1 MKYTLIAF
9 AYLALFSLG
18 FLDNSRGPVYPEILN
33 YFQISKA
40 SGGLIFSLSSL
51 SAFIISLFAKRWL
64 GFFGAIGASRIAL
77 SCHLI
82 SFLIMG
88 LVPPSSIGHIVFL
101 IASFIFGLGLGI
113 LSISLNLIISEST
126 TIYRRR
132 QIFSGLHSM
141 YGVASLIAPFIVGR
155 LFFHGIS
162 WQAYFLV
169 LSVLPVL
176 GLIHS
181 LFLKNTHQET
191 NVIEDN
197 FDFDKKQ
204 QIWLSIIFAG
214 YISGEILIAS
224 RLVVYLSEVKGISSV
239 LSSQA
244 LSLFFLCLLSGR
256 LFFTFF
262 KVKIN
267 SKKLL
272 IFSSAAS
279 SVCLIMGIMY
289 FPIFLSISGLAMSY
303 FFPCAMNLIGE
314 VFPGHIDVVVSR
326 VMMVAGGVLVV
337 MHWSFGV
344 LASYLGLDV
353 AIWLAPIFHI
363 AVLYILQFKSGFL
376 AKN

>member
-1 MKYTLIAF
+1 MKYTFIAF

-51 SAFIISLFAKRWL
+51 SAFIISLFAKKWL
-64 GFFGAIGASRIAL
+64 GSFGAIGASRIAL
-77 SCHLI
+77 VCHLI

-88 LVPPSSIGHIVFL
+88 LVPPSTIGHLVFL
-101 IASFIFGLGLGI
+101 VASFVFGFGLGI

-126 TIYRRR
+126 TVEKRR
-132 QIFSGLHSM
+132 QVFSGLHSM
-141 YGVASLIAPFIVGR
+141 YGIASLLAPFIVGR
-155 LFFHGIS
+155 LYSQGIS

-169 LSVLPVL
+169 LCALPVI
-176 GLIHS
+176 GLVHS
-181 LFLKNTHQET
+181 LFLKNTYQAQ
-191 NVIEDN
+191 IEVENN
-197 FDFDKKQ
+197 FDFNKKQ
-204 QIWLSIIFAG
+204 QIWISIIFAG

-239 LSSQA
+239 VSSEA

-256 LFFTFF
+256 LFFTFV
-262 KVKIN
+262 KVNID

-272 IFSSAAS
+272 IISSAGS
-279 SVCLIMGIMY
+279 SLCLILGIIY
-289 FPIFLSISGLAMSY
+289 YPVFLSISGLAMSY

-314 VFPGHIDVVVSR
+314 AFPEDIGVVVSK
-326 VMMVAGGVLVV
+326 VMMVAGAVLVI
-337 MHWSFGV
+337 MHWSFGI
-344 LASYLGLDV
+344 LASYLGLDI
-353 AIWLAPIFHI
+353 AIWLAPLFHI
-363 AVLYILQFKSGFL
+363 AVLYILQFKCGFL